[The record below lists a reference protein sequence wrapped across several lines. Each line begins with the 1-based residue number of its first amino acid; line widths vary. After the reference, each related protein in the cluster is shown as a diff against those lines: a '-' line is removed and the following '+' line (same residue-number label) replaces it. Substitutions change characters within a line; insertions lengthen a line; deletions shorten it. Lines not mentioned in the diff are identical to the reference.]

1 MVKNL
6 KAGTKAIID
15 RRTPKPDDRRSA
27 SDRRTKEAPVAV
39 AVERRQLERRAKVS
53 RRRQIDPTTCEREYS
68 DDELQFMQAMET
80 YKRTSG
86 RMFPTCSEVLE
97 VLRGLGY
104 SKAPAAAV
112 EANSPGQSPAA
123 PAMTNVE

>member
-1 MVKNL
+1 M
-6 KAGTKAIID
+6 
-15 RRTPKPDDRRSA
+15 
-27 SDRRTKEAPVAV
+27 
-39 AVERRQLERRAKVS
+39 ERRQLERRTKVN

-104 SKAPAAAV
+104 SKTPVTAVTNGNPPSSPAV
-112 EANSPGQSPAA
+112 E
-123 PAMTNVE
+123 MTNVE